1 MAKLFTAGKWYG
13 NCVSKALEAASF
25 TGTVTLF
32 TITGGPIKIWNMGL
46 VLTTALPAGANT
58 LQFSITPAG
67 GSATDLSG
75 ATDTAS
81 GAIMQLYM
89 FDGAKATGP
98 IKTTD
103 AGILAA
109 GQTLVDSMPIV
120 VSQGVI
126 SAVFSGGPP
135 ATGAGLF
142 FMEYTPLTNLTKVA
156 A

>member
-1 MAKLFTAGKWYG
+1 
-13 NCVSKALEAASF
+13 
-25 TGTVTLF
+25 
-32 TITGGPIKIWNMGL
+32 
-46 VLTTALPAGANT
+46 
-58 LQFSITPAG
+58 
-67 GSATDLSG
+67 
-75 ATDTAS
+75 
-81 GAIMQLYM
+81 MQLYM